1 LVPYLLEGWSEVIN
15 IIYSVL
21 NELSEIR
28 SDINSI
34 LVDQNIFDS
43 SSYCETI
50 LYKPS
55 NNTYQNR
62 AVLYAISYY
71 FYKNCGQVDKLEFT
85 EWLRVMRNL
94 IFNTTDNSAEE
105 FIRTIKSIKSL
116 TEFSQDILNYLRSES
131 CNITRFLG
139 LQVEEEKTKARLLNI
154 DDQWNH
160 L

>member
-1 LVPYLLEGWSEVIN
+1 
-15 IIYSVL
+15 
-21 NELSEIR
+21 
-28 SDINSI
+28 
-34 LVDQNIFDS
+34 
-43 SSYCETI
+43 
-50 LYKPS
+50 
-55 NNTYQNR
+55 
-62 AVLYAISYY
+62 
-71 FYKNCGQVDKLEFT
+71 
-85 EWLRVMRNL
+85 MRNL